1 MIRTIMKIGAVGAVL
16 IASSAAYADD
26 PTGVLLRMR
35 GELQGNGGS
44 AGASYIG
51 PCGPG
56 TQSQPWPNGQSFRCV
71 PAR

>member
-1 MIRTIMKIGAVGAVL
+1 MIRTLMKIAAVGAVL
-16 IASSAAYADD
+16 VASGAAYADD

-35 GELQGNGGS
+35 GELQGNGGDG
-44 AGASYIG
+44 GASNVG

-71 PAR
+71 PSR